1 MSAVAGPL
9 AAMAGLLALGGALKV
24 RRPGP
29 TVNALRAAGLPAG
42 DVVVRLGAAAELVV
56 GVGTLVFHGPVFPA
70 LLGASFAAFT
80 GFVAVALARHTPL
93 DSCGCFGEPDTPP
106 TVLHLV
112 VTGAAALVGVG
123 AAATGTSVPETFA
136 DQPWGGV
143 PLALLAGVIAYLSYL
158 AVAVLPRSKAAH
170 S

>member
-29 TVNALRAAGLPAG
+29 TVNALRAAGLPANE
-42 DVVVRLGAAAELVV
+42 VAVRLDAVAELVV
-56 GVGTLVFHGPVFPA
+56 GVGTLVFHGAVFPA
-70 LLGASFAAFT
+70 LLAASYAAFT
-80 GFVAVALARHTPL
+80 AFVALALVRHTPL

-112 VTGAAALVGVG
+112 VTGAAALAGGV
-123 AAATGTSVPETFA
+123 AAATGTGRATTQAAPA
-136 DQPWGGV
+136 DV
-143 PLALLAGVIAYLSYL
+143 
-158 AVAVLPRSKAAH
+158 KAPATR
-170 S
+170 

>member
-29 TVNALRAAGLPAG
+29 TVNALRAVGLPVG
-42 DVVVRLGAAAELVV
+42 DAAVRVGAVAELAI
-56 GVGTLVFHGPVFPA
+56 GVGTLVADSPVFPA
-70 LLGASFAAFT
+70 LLALSYAAFT
-80 GFVAVALARHTPL
+80 VFVLVALARHTPL

-106 TVLHLV
+106 TALHVL
-112 VTGAAALVGVG
+112 VTAGAAGVG
-123 AAATGTSVPETFA
+123 IAAAVSDESLADVFA
-136 DQPWGGV
+136 EQAWAGV

-158 AVAVLPRSKAAH
+158 VITVLPRTKVVS
-170 S
+170 